1 MAEKFKQ
8 RFRRLSVDDLVVRLY
23 DTGVTQS
30 VIAHVSFLLIL
41 SCIISVKEIPRK
53 PICITL
59 CEPEQTIE
67 YMDILEEPTEIVLS
81 EIETKDQEEK
91 QISESIAEAL
101 SESGGGSEL
110 EVKIE
115 DLLVDNMSQDN
126 TNDLMSSLDPNELTE
141 EISVRETP
149 KAKEPTVTR
158 RYTNNIRSSN
168 QIGLDPLMQSLGQ
181 GQQQGQGDNE
191 LGTGFGG
198 DVAELD
204 RRLQHFGARTGDVQI
219 SLSWNSVDDIDLHVI
234 VMPVRSQINWTNK
247 RGPCGGML
255 DIDMNAH
262 PQMVSNR
269 PIENVFWPDNQAPQG
284 VYIVGIQNYMPWSR
298 NLRTEVLVVVKIK
311 GKVVQSKKVIA
322 GYGEGVKEV
331 LRFNF

>member
-1 MAEKFKQ
+1 MAEKLKQ
-8 RFRRLSVDDLVVRLY
+8 RFRRLSVDDLVVQLY
-23 DTGVTQS
+23 DTGISQS
-30 VIAHVSFLLIL
+30 LIVHVSFLLIL
-41 SCIISVKEIPRK
+41 SCIISVKEAPKK

-59 CEPEQTIE
+59 SEPEQTVE
-67 YMDILEEPTEIVLS
+67 YTNVLEEPTEIVMS
-81 EIETKDQEEK
+81 ETETKDQEEK
-91 QISESIAEAL
+91 QLSESIAKAM
-101 SESGGGSEL
+101 SEEGSGSEIDI
-110 EVKIE
+110 KIE
-115 DLLVDNMSQDN
+115 DLLLEDKSEEN
-126 TNDLMSSLDPNELTE
+126 TNDLLASLDHNELTE
-141 EISVRETP
+141 EIAVAEAP
-149 KAKEPTVTR
+149 KIKEPTVRR
-158 RYTNNIRSSN
+158 RYTNNIRPAN
-168 QIGLDPLMQSLGQ
+168 RTGLDPLMQSLGQ
-181 GQQQGQGDNE
+181 QQGQGSGE
-191 LGTGFGG
+191 SGIGFGG

-234 VMPVRSQINWTNK
+234 VMPIRSQINWTNK

-284 VYIVGIQNYMPWSR
+284 MYIVGIQNYMPWSR

-311 GKVVQSKKVIA
+311 GKVVQSKKVIV